1 MAAAV
6 SISGPAHRMSRARI
20 ARIAPDLVEV
30 TRQVSAELGYARQD
44 EDIADAKTGRSRDR
58 VEQQRCALWDLRHAQ
73 PRLVERARRIMRLE
87 DALRLRVQDQRDT
100 KRLGDAGRGDIVM
113 RRPDAAGR
121 ENIIESR
128 AHFVDG
134 VDDRRD
140 VVGNDPRLAQSDAD
154 IVEAL
159 RQDLAAIRTG
169 RASSALVER
178 IQVDYYGAP
187 TPINQVAQ
195 ISVPEARLI
204 IIQPY
209 ERRLL
214 ADIEKAIQ
222 KSDLGV
228 NPNNDGQV
236 IRLNIPPL
244 NEERRR
250 DMVKMLH
257 KKLDEHKVAVR
268 NIRRD
273 TQDKLQ
279 DREKKKEISE
289 DELKRS
295 KDRLQKLT
303 DKYIDEMDKVGK
315 TKEHEILE
323 V

>member
-1 MAAAV
+1 M
-6 SISGPAHRMSRARI
+6 
-20 ARIAPDLVEV
+20 
-30 TRQVSAELGYARQD
+30 T
-44 EDIADAKTGRSRDR
+44 
-58 VEQQRCALWDLRHAQ
+58 
-73 PRLVERARRIMRLE
+73 
-87 DALRLRVQDQRDT
+87 
-100 KRLGDAGRGDIVM
+100 
-113 RRPDAAGR
+113 
-121 ENIIESR
+121 
-128 AHFVDG
+128 
-134 VDDRRD
+134 
-140 VVGNDPRLAQSDAD
+140 AD
-154 IVEAL
+154 IFDDAERRMKKAVEAL
-159 RQDLAAIRTG
+159 RLDLAAIRTG

-204 IIQPY
+204 VIQPY

-214 ADIEKAIQ
+214 TDIEKAIQ
-222 KSDLGV
+222 KSDLGI

-289 DELKRS
+289 D
-295 KDRLQKLT
+295 
-303 DKYIDEMDKVGK
+303 
-315 TKEHEILE
+315 
-323 V
+323 